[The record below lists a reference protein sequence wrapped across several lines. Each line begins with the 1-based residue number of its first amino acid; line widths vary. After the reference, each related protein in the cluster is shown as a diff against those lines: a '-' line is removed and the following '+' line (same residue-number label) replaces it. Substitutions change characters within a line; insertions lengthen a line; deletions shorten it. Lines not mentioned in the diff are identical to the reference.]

1 MFLGNTG
8 GNFIRQQT
16 FRGSFG
22 LNPGPGLWLM
32 LLLLLLIWCLPLQLR
47 DLLMPDEGRYAQI
60 PQAML
65 ATGDWL
71 TPRLND
77 LKYFEKPPLQYW
89 LSAIGFALFGQ
100 HDWVARLWPAL
111 CGLFSLFV
119 TWHLALLLARQS
131 GADTPAA
138 RRAGHWSVLI
148 LASTLWHGFY
158 ARGLT
163 LDMMLSCWLLA
174 ALYCFIR
181 AQAGVLP
188 ETSSPPTSSP
198 PPARWMLGCW
208 LALAAAV
215 MTKGPVGL
223 VLPGMALVL
232 CLLWQHDGRL
242 MRQVLR
248 QMQWLRGMALFLLL
262 VSPWFVLMARA
273 HPEFTEYFFLHEHLA
288 RFSSTGHSRSGAWW
302 YFIAM
307 LVLAFFPWSVLL
319 FDALRAPRRDDRA
332 GTATA
337 AIDGDLLLRIFVI
350 ATLLFFSLSSSKLPA
365 YILPLIAPLAAL
377 AGVRLLRLQLFPAHL
392 SWRFGLGTMLALL
405 LCVGLMLV
413 DGREPVSLTSRLA
426 LARLQD
432 WLLLASVLMTVASVL
447 AWWLVRR
454 QRLAEALV
462 CLAALSLLAGTLV
475 MLGVQRLSEKY
486 SSADLVQQLRH
497 SLRDQAADNPIDPF
511 DPAQPFYA
519 VAGFDQT
526 LPYYLGR
533 AVTLV
538 EQMDEMAFGAQQEPA
553 KVIRER
559 DAFLRRWAPGDF
571 ALVREQDWPALQ
583 RAGMQGRVLAQGGGR
598 LIVQR
603 PAP

>member
-1 MFLGNTG
+1 MHSASSE
-8 GNFIRQQT
+8 R
-16 FRGSFG
+16 S
-22 LNPGPGLWLM
+22 PGLWL
-32 LLLLLLIWCLPLQLR
+32 LLLVLLLIWCLPLQLR

-89 LSAIGFALFGQ
+89 LSAIGFAVFGQ
-100 HDWVARLWPAL
+100 HDWVARLWPAV
-111 CGLFSLFV
+111 CGLFSLSV
-119 TWHLALLLARQS
+119 TWHLSWLLARQS
-131 GADTPAA
+131 GADAPAA

-181 AQAGVLP
+181 AQAGVPP
-188 ETSSPPTSSP
+188 EMSSPPTSSPPPSSPP

-232 CLLWQHDGRL
+232 CLLWQRDWRL
-242 MRQVLR
+242 MRRVLR

-319 FDALRAPRRDDRA
+319 FDALRAPRSDHGA
-332 GTATA
+332 GTAAA

-350 ATLLFFSLSSSKLPA
+350 STLLFFSLSSSKLPA

-377 AGVRLLRLQLFPAHL
+377 AGVRLLRLQGFPARL
-392 SWRFGLGTMLALL
+392 SWRFGLGAMLALL
-405 LCVGLMLV
+405 LCIGLMWV
-413 DGREPVSLTSRLA
+413 DGREPVSVTSRLA

-497 SLRDQAADNPIDPF
+497 SAASQSGDKTGDPF

-559 DAFLRRWAPGDF
+559 DAFLQRWAPGDF

>member
-1 MFLGNTG
+1 MHHRTTD
-8 GNFIRQQT
+8 R
-16 FRGSFG
+16 S
-22 LNPGPGLWLM
+22 PGLWL
-32 LLLLLLIWCLPLQLR
+32 LLLALLLIWCLPLQLR

-89 LSAIGFALFGQ
+89 LSAIGFAMFGQ

-111 CGLFSLFV
+111 CGLFSLFL
-119 TWHLALLLARQS
+119 TWHLAVLLARQA
-131 GADTPAA
+131 GAGLEIG
-138 RRAGHWSVLI
+138 RRAGLWSVLM
-148 LASTLWHGFY
+148 LVSTLWHGFY

-181 AQAGVLP
+181 AQGGVSP
-188 ETSSPPTSSP
+188 DTSTPPQT
-198 PPARWMLGCW
+198 ARWMLACW

-232 CLLWQHDGRL
+232 CLLWQRDWRL
-242 MRQVLR
+242 LLQVLR
-248 QMQWLRGMALFLLL
+248 QMQWLRGMAFFLLL

-288 RFSSTGHSRSGAWW
+288 RFSSAGHARGGAWW
-302 YFIAM
+302 YFSAM

-319 FDALRAPRRDDRA
+319 FDALRAPQGDGRA
-332 GTATA
+332 GTAPT

-377 AGVRLLRLQLFPAHL
+377 AGVRLVRLQQFPARL
-392 SWRFGLGTMLALL
+392 SWRFGLGAILALL
-405 LCVGLMLV
+405 LCIGLTLV
-413 DGREPVSLTSRLA
+413 DGREPVSVTSRLA
-426 LARLQD
+426 LTRLQD
-432 WLLLASVLMTVASVL
+432 WLLLASLLVSLGSVL

-454 QRLAEALV
+454 QRLAEALAG
-462 CLAALSLLAGTLV
+462 LALLSLLAGTLV

-486 SSADLVQQLRH
+486 SSADLVQQLR
-497 SLRDQAADNPIDPF
+497 QAVADNAGDPGPGSLGAGNPF
-511 DPAQPFYA
+511 DPVQPFYA
-519 VAGFDQT
+519 VAAFDQT

-538 EQMDEMAFGAQQEPA
+538 EQMDEMEFGARQEPA

-559 DAFLRRWAPGDF
+559 DAFLRRWSQDGPGSF
-571 ALVREQDWPALQ
+571 ALVRAQDWPELQ

-603 PAP
+603 SVP